1 MLNRAVNAA
10 DETNRANVQTE
21 LEMAVSAVIAD
32 WSGARYVNGSNESLE
47 DYMTKERVESNM
59 NTTDYSLKEFELNTE
74 NGVVVGYKDKDY
86 NFTVEITSSG
96 NSAKV
101 IYNGNSEE
109 SGGGSGSDEEEP
121 PIEID
126 YEYGDVESYGDYV
139 DYPIDLNE
147 DGNTTNDWRIFY
159 NDGEHIFII
168 AADYVKSDSEYLDL
182 SAAEMHRLADDSNYS
197 GEIYSVNWDN
207 NGSTLTNGGHS
218 SINQDVANLFMY
230 NKYLSHNST
239 SSNINAKAT
248 ASLLN
253 VTAWDG
259 FIDSEGYGQYAIG
272 GPTLEMWVASY
283 NSKGYTPLYIGV
295 GDTGYLIGNT
305 ENPTTTN
312 CDFRDDQNSG
322 YKDSLYILDDK
333 NDINNCTAYWL
344 ASPSNG
350 GSSVMNYVHYVDCVS
365 VAYSRV
371 NACSVR
377 PLVCLNSE
385 VTAEYENN
393 VWNLSVPNV

>member
-1 MLNRAVNAA
+1 M
-10 DETNRANVQTE
+10 QTE
-21 LEMAVSAVIAD
+21 LERAVSAVVAD

-47 DYMTKERVESNM
+47 EYMTKERVESNM
-59 NTTDYSLKEFELNTE
+59 NTVDYELKEFELNTE

-109 SGGGSGSDEEEP
+109 SGGGSGSDEEEEP

-182 SAAEMHRLADDSNYS
+182 SAAEMYRLADDSNYS

-207 NGSTLTNGGHS
+207 NGSTLINGGHS

-230 NKYLSHNST
+230 NKYLSYNST

-385 VTAEYENN
+385 VTAEYENG

>member
-1 MLNRAVNAA
+1 
-10 DETNRANVQTE
+10 
-21 LEMAVSAVIAD
+21 
-32 WSGARYVNGSNESLE
+32 
-47 DYMTKERVESNM
+47 
-59 NTTDYSLKEFELNTE
+59 
-74 NGVVVGYKDKDY
+74 
-86 NFTVEITSSG
+86 
-96 NSAKV
+96 
-101 IYNGNSEE
+101 
-109 SGGGSGSDEEEP
+109 
-121 PIEID
+121 
-126 YEYGDVESYGDYV
+126 
-139 DYPIDLNE
+139 
-147 DGNTTNDWRIFY
+147 
-159 NDGEHIFII
+159 
-168 AADYVKSDSEYLDL
+168 
-182 SAAEMHRLADDSNYS
+182 
-197 GEIYSVNWDN
+197 
-207 NGSTLTNGGHS
+207 
-218 SINQDVANLFMY
+218 MY
-230 NKYLSHNST
+230 NKYLSYNST

-385 VTAEYENN
+385 VTAEYENG